1 MSKKINLE
9 EIWLNNITKF
19 ENIESSTIWDIGK
32 VAMLEAIKQVLELA
46 AENAKINCKLNLQEG
61 KWVQERF
68 SLYKSDYNDYT
79 SCTVEPNKQ
88 SILEVIKQVE

>member
-32 VAMLEAIKQVLELA
+32 AAMLEAIKQALELA
-46 AENAKINCKLNLQEG
+46 AENTRIKDK
-61 KWVQERF
+61 
-68 SLYKSDYNDYT
+68 YT
-79 SCTVEPNKQ
+79 SVSPAEYIGKVVNKQ
-88 SILEVIKQVE
+88 SILDTIKQVE